1 MNGKVI
7 IVGATGYTGSA
18 LARSYSKDNVECHL
32 IARNEDELNKLSE
45 ETGQNYSIC
54 SDVTNSQSVEESLK
68 EIENDKI
75 SGLAYCV
82 GSIVLKSFQT
92 TKQEDFI
99 NTFNLNVSGAI
110 HFIRKLQK
118 QLAESN
124 GSIVLFST
132 VAVDRGFNMHSVIST
147 AKGAIQGLTT
157 SLAAEFAPKIRVN
170 CIAPSITQS
179 KMAKPILDN
188 ARIAEQIPLKHAM
201 KRVGKPEDL
210 AETAKFLLSSNSSW
224 ITGQIIHVD
233 GGKINLET

>member
-1 MNGKVI
+1 MSGKIVI
-7 IVGATGYTGSA
+7 IGATGYTGSA
-18 LARSYSKDNVECHL
+18 LARSYVKDNIECHL
-32 IARNEDELNKLSE
+32 IARNEEELNKLSA
-45 ETGQNYSIC
+45 ETNFKYSVC
-54 SDVTNSQSVEESLK
+54 SDVTNLQKVEESLK
-68 EIENDKI
+68 DIENDKI

-99 NTFNLNVSGAI
+99 NTFNLNVSGAV

-118 QLAESN
+118 QLAENN

-188 ARIAEQIPLKHAM
+188 VRLAEQIPIKHAM
-201 KRVGKPEDL
+201 KRVGQPEDL
-210 AETAKFLLSSNSSW
+210 AETAKFLLSPNSSW